1 MQILYNKH
9 SKISDNNDA
18 AETQDSRLLLL
29 LHLVIHII
37 GRLVNGNIRLHKV
50 GVIMRLLETV
60 IADSAAFKFLEQ
72 VRQKD
77 ENLLS
82 TFRA

>member
-1 MQILYNKH
+1 MQILYNTH
-9 SKISDNNDA
+9 LKISDNNDV

-29 LHLVIHII
+29 LHLVLHII
-37 GRLVNGNIRLHKV
+37 GRLFNRNIRLHKV
-50 GVIMRLLETV
+50 GVIMRLETV
-60 IADSAAFKFLEQ
+60 ITDSAAFKFLEQ

>member
-1 MQILYNKH
+1 M
-9 SKISDNNDA
+9 KISDNNDA

-37 GRLVNGNIRLHKV
+37 RRLVNGDLRLHQV

-60 IADSAAFKFLEQ
+60 SADSAAFKFLE
-72 VRQKD
+72 
-77 ENLLS
+77 
-82 TFRA
+82 